1 MVASC
6 EGDRSSGGGGPD
18 QPYPRKPGKDDVYTV
33 SVGGITNKGFK
44 DEDGNDIQKPP
55 MPMVSGTEEEQIP
68 KGKFKMSTRE
78 KWRILKNIG
87 SLSLAFMVQ
96 FTAFQGT
103 ANLQSSIN
111 AREGL
116 GTVSLSAIYA
126 ALVLSCIFVPTLVI
140 KRLTVKWTLC
150 ASMLCYLPYIGF
162 QMYPRFYTLVPA
174 GILVGIG
181 AAPMWAA
188 KATYLT
194 QVGAVYAK
202 LTDQAVDAIIVRFF
216 GFFFLAWQT
225 AELWGNL
232 ISSLVL
238 SSGGHGGGHHVN
250 SSLQNIEETRL
261 KSCGSN
267 FCVIGGKGLDNLER
281 PPDSEIYHISAIYL
295 ACIIVAT
302 IMIAIMVDPLSR
314 YGEKQRKNEGKEMGG
329 LELLSATAYQLKK
342 PYQQLLIP
350 ITIWIGME
358 QAFIGADF
366 TQAYISCALGVSSVG
381 YVMICFG
388 VVNAICSLLF
398 GTLMK
403 FIGRSPL
410 MALGFVVH
418 CCLIWILVVWRPHP
432 NNPKIFFTISGL
444 WGVGDAVW
452 QTQVNGLYGTLFRR
466 NKEAAFSNFRLWES
480 VGFVI
485 AYAYSTHL
493 CARMKLYVMGVVL
506 VTGFCGYIIV
516 EVRHMMKA
524 RRQKE
529 LAEDPKAAAI
539 AAAEAAANHAV
550 EETDDE
556 RDDIDDEI
564 IVTHL

>member
-1 MVASC
+1 
-6 EGDRSSGGGGPD
+6 
-18 QPYPRKPGKDDVYTV
+18 
-33 SVGGITNKGFK
+33 
-44 DEDGNDIQKPP
+44 
-55 MPMVSGTEEEQIP
+55 
-68 KGKFKMSTRE
+68 
-78 KWRILKNIG
+78 
-87 SLSLAFMVQ
+87 
-96 FTAFQGT
+96 
-103 ANLQSSIN
+103 
-111 AREGL
+111 
-116 GTVSLSAIYA
+116 
-126 ALVLSCIFVPTLVI
+126 
-140 KRLTVKWTLC
+140 
-150 ASMLCYLPYIGF
+150 
-162 QMYPRFYTLVPA
+162 
-174 GILVGIG
+174 
-181 AAPMWAA
+181 
-188 KATYLT
+188 
-194 QVGAVYAK
+194 
-202 LTDQAVDAIIVRFF
+202 
-216 GFFFLAWQT
+216 
-225 AELWGNL
+225 
-232 ISSLVL
+232 
-238 SSGGHGGGHHVN
+238 
-250 SSLQNIEETRL
+250 
-261 KSCGSN
+261 
-267 FCVIGGKGLDNLER
+267 
-281 PPDSEIYHISAIYL
+281 
-295 ACIIVAT
+295 
-302 IMIAIMVDPLSR
+302 
-314 YGEKQRKNEGKEMGG
+314 MGG

-410 MALGFVVH
+410 MALGFIVH

-506 VTGFCGYIIV
+506 VTGFCGYVIV

-524 RRQKE
+524 RRQKR

-539 AAAEAAANHAV
+539 AAAEAKAAQVV